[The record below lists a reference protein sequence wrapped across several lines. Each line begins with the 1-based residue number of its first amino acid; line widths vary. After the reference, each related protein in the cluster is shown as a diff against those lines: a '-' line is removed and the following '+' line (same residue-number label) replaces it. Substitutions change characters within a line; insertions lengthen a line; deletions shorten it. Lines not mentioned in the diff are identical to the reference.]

1 MTPVEQRMRSL
12 GRWVEVTWRVTEH
25 EPAVCSAAEAAAES
39 S

>member
-12 GRWVEVTWRVTEH
+12 GRWVEVTWRVNEH
-25 EPAVCSAAEAAAES
+25 EPAVRSAAEAAES